1 MTGVISR
8 LEASIPALRR
18 YAGALLR
25 SRQDA
30 DDLVHDCLVRA
41 MDRLHTLQ
49 HEDDLRPWLFAIMH
63 NLFISQRRRARH
75 VPEHAA
81 SCALRQTDRV
91 AAVQEDRLR
100 WRDLERCLDNLPEEQ
115 RTVLLLV
122 SLEDLTFS
130 EVAQALGIPVGT
142 VMSRLARGRERLRVM
157 MDETERPS
165 LRRVK

>member
-1 MTGVISR
+1 MTGVLSSI
-8 LEASIPALRR
+8 EASIPALRR

-25 SRQDA
+25 SRQDS

-49 HEDDLRPWLFAIMH
+49 REDDLRPWLFSIMH
-63 NLFISQRRRARH
+63 NLFVSQRRRARRS
-75 VPEHAA
+75 PEHDGAGALHNSNGMPAA
-81 SCALRQTDRV
+81 
-91 AAVQEDRLR
+91 QEDRLR

-115 RTVLLLV
+115 RIVLLLV

-130 EVAQALGIPVGT
+130 EVAQTLGVPIGT

-157 MDETERPS
+157 MDETERPN

>member
-1 MTGVISR
+1 MTGVLSR
-8 LEASIPALRR
+8 IEASIPALRR

-25 SRQDA
+25 SGQDA

-49 HEDDLRPWLFAIMH
+49 REDDLRPWLFSIMH
-63 NLFISQRRRARH
+63 NLFVSQRRRARRFPDH
-75 VPEHAA
+75 EVTG
-81 SCALRQTDRV
+81 ALRNRDGV
-91 AAVQEDRLR
+91 PAAQEDRLR

-115 RTVLLLV
+115 RIVLLLV

-130 EVAQALGIPVGT
+130 EVAQSLGVPIGT